1 MGGLLIPYA
10 MSYIEKKGIDDP
22 VGAISVHGV
31 AGVLGLMLVPIL
43 NTDAIFTEQAIGTA
57 TIFAFVFSSSY
68 VIWFALK
75 NTIGIRIGR
84 EEELGGQDM
93 WETGSKAYPEFMLG
107 HEEDENN

>member
-1 MGGLLIPYA
+1 
-10 MSYIEKKGIDDP
+10 MSFLERSGIDDP

-43 NTDAIFTEQAIGTA
+43 NTDASFAEQAIGTA

-68 VIWFALK
+68 AIWYALK

-84 EEELGGQDM
+84 EEELGGLDM

-107 HEEDENN
+107 EGEDQK